1 MSSLTSCSSLPPAGS
16 FRLYDHNHD
25 GYITRQEMMDIVD
38 AIYKM
43 VGEMVIFSDEKD
55 TPQQRVNQIFST
67 MDTVCLCVCMCDCD
81 LVVSH
86 SG

>member
-1 MSSLTSCSSLPPAGS
+1 
-16 FRLYDHNHD
+16 
-25 GYITRQEMMDIVD
+25 MMDIVD